1 MTRSTRAAALAVALL
16 LPLAGLVAPAH
27 AALPVAERP
36 DACVE
41 PTGHDEHG
49 HETGPAARGRDG
61 SRPLDHREVSAAEKQ
76 AIEKQTERI
85 LAEKA
90 KGKGKGT
97 GTGDEPDAPAGSFT
111 GPVVIP
117 TYVHVMVAED
127 RVTGDVTDEQVEAQ
141 IEVMNEGFGGEES
154 QQAAETGFSF
164 ELEDVRRYY
173 DDKWHIDQQTKKY
186 RSQTRVGGAETLN
199 IWVVEF
205 PYLGIAQFPW
215 DYDKNSDTDGVRVLW
230 SSLPEGSETNYN
242 EGDTATHEVGH
253 WLGLFHTFD
262 GGCSPENDGVN
273 DTPAQSSPTGGCPEG
288 RDSCELPG
296 LDPIHN
302 YMDYSYDSCLTEFTE
317 GQTLRMQDMYTAYR
331 A

>member
-1 MTRSTRAAALAVALL
+1 MTRSTRAAALAAALL

-27 AALPVAERP
+27 AALPIAERP

-41 PTGHDEHG
+41 PAGHDEHG
-49 HETGPAARGRDG
+49 HETGAAARGRDG

-76 AIEKQTERI
+76 SIERQTERI
-85 LAEKA
+85 LAA
-90 KGKGKGT
+90 KGT
-97 GTGDEPDAPAGSFT
+97 GSGNGGPKPGQGNPGGGS
-111 GPVVIP
+111 GPIVIP
-117 TYVHVMVAED
+117 TYVHVMAAED
-127 RVTGDVTDEQVEAQ
+127 GTGDVSDEQVDLQ
-141 IEVMNEGFGGEES
+141 IEQMNQGFGGGES
-154 QQAAETGFSF
+154 AAAAETGFRF

-317 GQTLRMQDMYTAYR
+317 GQTLRMQDMYAAYR

>member
-1 MTRSTRAAALAVALL
+1 MTRSTRAAALAAALL

-27 AALPVAERP
+27 AALPAAERP

-41 PTGHDEHG
+41 PAGRDADG
-49 HETGPAARGRDG
+49 HESGAAARGRDG
-61 SRPLDHREVSAAEKQ
+61 SRALDHREVSASEKQ
-76 AIEKQTERI
+76 SIERQTERI
-85 LAEKA
+85 LAA
-90 KGKGKGT
+90 KGKGKGN
-97 GTGDEPDAPAGSFT
+97 GGPNPGGKPGDGSDQI
-111 GPVVIP
+111 VIP
-117 TYVHVMVAED
+117 TYVHVMAAED
-127 RVTGDVTDEQVEAQ
+127 GTGDVTDQQVDLQ
-141 IEVMNEGFGGEES
+141 IDKMNQGFGGGES
-154 QQAAETGFSF
+154 GPAVETGFRF
-164 ELEDVRRYY
+164 ELKDVRRYS

-186 RSQTRVGGAETLN
+186 RSETRVGGAETLN

-215 DYDKNSDTDGVRVLW
+215 DYDKNSGTDGVRVLW
-230 SSLPEGSETNYN
+230 SSLPGGTETNYN

-288 RDSCELPG
+288 RDSCDLPG

-317 GQTLRMQDMYTAYR
+317 GQTLRMQDMYAAYR